1 MTHLRTA
8 SAILRPAPAAS
19 RAAQPRAAAPRAV
32 APRTATHPATGQARP
47 AAPRRAGRRRAV
59 AAAMLGAVAALAG
72 SSSFAAGQVTSP
84 EEQFGYQLGTDYQLV
99 NYQQLTEY
107 WHLLAQ
113 QSDRMTLESIGLSED
128 GREQWMATIT
138 SPANRP
144 GLERYKE
151 IARRLA
157 HAGGVSEDEARELA
171 AEGKAVV
178 WIDGGLHANE
188 VLGIQQ
194 LMELVWQMVS
204 RDDAETMRFLD
215 DVILLAV
222 HANPDGHAL
231 VANWYMRH
239 DDPLERSSQ
248 GVPVLYN
255 KYAGHDNN
263 RDFYMASLA
272 ETENMNRVM
281 YREWFPQIVYNH
293 HQTGPQGTV
302 MFAPPFRDPPN
313 HNLDP
318 IIITSLDQVGSAMHH
333 RFVVEGKGGTTMRRG
348 ASYSTWWNGGLRT
361 TPYFKNMI
369 GLLTETIG
377 HPTPIEI
384 PFLPN
389 RQIGHADLPMP
400 VSPGRWHFRQSVDY
414 SQTANRAVLDYAS
427 RNREHLLFNIWRMGM
442 NSIERGSGDSW
453 TVLPRWIDAVA
464 EEVGARGSLDDYE
477 THLRHPDRRDA
488 RGYVLPSDQ
497 RDFPTATRFV
507 NALLKGGVTV
517 HRATADFAVGGTD
530 YPAGSYVVTTAQA
543 FRPHVID
550 MFEPQNHPN
559 DFQYPGGPPIAPYDN
574 AGWTLALQMGVEF
587 DRILEGFSGPFEEI
601 AWLADPAPGAVAG
614 ADSPAGYM
622 VDHINAAFTAVNRVL
637 ARGGE
642 VLWVEGTFDEAGV
655 SFAPGAFFIP
665 AADATRAELEA
676 WGAELGVSFHGV
688 VSVPTASMALTA
700 ARVGLWDRYG
710 GSMPSGWTRHILEDF
725 EFDYEVVYPPDIDAG
740 DLNERFDVIVLP
752 DGAMGGGGFGRF
764 GGPTDEFMAS
774 LPDSLRGRLGSL
786 TPEASVPALRE
797 FIENGG
803 AVVAIGTS
811 TRLGQE
817 LGLPLT
823 NFMVDEQGDA
833 LGRDDYFTPGSIHDI
848 RVEHGSPITHGLG
861 ERVHVLHSHSPV
873 YQIGEGAANVRRLAW
888 YDSAQPLVSGW
899 AWGQEHLEGG
909 TSMIE
914 ADIGNGKL
922 FLFGPKITFRSQS
935 HGTFPL
941 LFNGIHYGAA
951 ARRGPVS

>member
-1 MTHLRTA
+1 MNTGLATP
-8 SAILRPAPAAS
+8 SPS
-19 RAAQPRAAAPRAV
+19 RLPTV
-32 APRTATHPATGQARP
+32 LATLLTLATLATPATAQ
-47 AAPRRAGRRRAV
+47 
-59 AAAMLGAVAALAG
+59 L
-72 SSSFAAGQVTSP
+72 TTP
-84 EEQFGYQLGTDYQLV
+84 EEQFGYRIGTDYQLV
-99 NYQQLTEY
+99 NYQGLTDY
-107 WHLLAQ
+107 WQLLAE
-113 QSDRMTLESIGLSED
+113 QSDRMTLESIGKTSE
-128 GREQWMATIT
+128 GRDQWMATIT

-144 GLERYKE
+144 DLDRYKE

-157 HAGGVSEDEARELA
+157 HAEGLTEDEARALA
-171 AEGKAVV
+171 AEGKAVI
-178 WIDGGLHANE
+178 WIDGGLHATE
-188 VLGIQQ
+188 VLGAQQ

-215 DVILLAV
+215 DVILLAT

-231 VANWYMRH
+231 VANWYMRS
-239 DDPLERSSQ
+239 DDPLERSSR
-248 GVPVLYN
+248 GIPVLYN

-293 HQTGPQGTV
+293 HQTGPSGTV

-377 HPTPIEI
+377 NPTPISI

-389 RQIGHADLPMP
+389 RQISHADLPLP
-400 VSPGRWHFRQSVDY
+400 VTPGAWHFRQSVDY

-442 NSIERGSGDSW
+442 NSIERGSRDSW
-453 TVLPRWIDAVA
+453 TVLPRWIDRVA
-464 EEVGARGSLDDYE
+464 DEVSGRPSQEDYDRY
-477 THLRHPDRRDA
+477 LRDPDKRDA
-488 RGYVLPSDQ
+488 RGYILPSDQ
-497 RDFPTATRFV
+497 RDFPSATRFV
-507 NALLKGGVTV
+507 NALLKGGVKA
-517 HRATADFAVGGTD
+517 HRAVADFNVAGKD
-530 YPAGSYVVTTAQA
+530 YPAGSYMVTAAQA
-543 FRPHVID
+543 FRPHVLD

-587 DRILEGFSGPFEEI
+587 DRILDGFSGPFEEI
-601 AWLADPAPGAVAG
+601 EWLAEPMAGMVAG
-614 ADSPAGYM
+614 AGSPAGYV
-622 VDHINAAFTAVNRVL
+622 VDHVNAAFTAVNRVL
-637 ARGGE
+637 AGGGE
-642 VLWVEGTFDEAGV
+642 VFWVEGTFDAEGV
-655 SFAPGAFFIP
+655 SLEPGAFYIP
-665 AADATRAELEA
+665 AAATTRSQLEEWA
-676 WGAELGVSFHGV
+676 TQLGVTFHGV
-688 VSVPTASMALTA
+688 AAAPGGAFELTH

-710 GSMPSGWTRHILEDF
+710 GSMPSGWTRYVLEDF
-725 EFDYEVVYPPDIDAG
+725 EFNFEVVYPPEIDAG
-740 DLNERFDVIVLP
+740 SLNDRFDVIILP
-752 DGAMGGGGFGRF
+752 DGAMSAGGGGGGRF
-764 GGPTDEFMAS
+764 GGGGNLAAT
-774 LPDSLRGRLGSL
+774 LPDSLRGRQGSL
-786 TPEASVPALRE
+786 SRDTSVPALRE

-803 AVVAIGTS
+803 AVVAIGSS
-811 TRLGQE
+811 TALGPD
-817 LGLPLT
+817 LGLPLA
-823 NFMVDEQGDA
+823 NFMVGDD
-833 LGRDDYFTPGSIHDI
+833 GRPLSREDYFTPGSIHDI

-861 ERVHVLHSHSPV
+861 ERVRVLHSHSPV
-873 YQIGEGAANVRRLAW
+873 YQIEDGAANVRRLAW
-888 YDSAQPLVSGW
+888 YDTAEPLVSGW
-899 AWGQEHLEGG
+899 AWGQQNLQGG

-914 ADIGNGKL
+914 ADIGAGKL
-922 FLFGPKITFRSQS
+922 FLFGPKITFRSQP

-951 ARRGPVS
+951 KRPGPVS

>member
-1 MTHLRTA
+1 MNTG
-8 SAILRPAPAAS
+8 
-19 RAAQPRAAAPRAV
+19 
-32 APRTATHPATGQARP
+32 PATPSPFRLPTAI
-47 AAPRRAGRRRAV
+47 
-59 AAAMLGAVAALAG
+59 AALLTLA
-72 SSSFAAGQVTSP
+72 SLATPATAQLTTP
-84 EEQFGYQLGTDYQLV
+84 EEQFGYRIGTDYQLV
-99 NYQQLTEY
+99 NYQGLTDY
-107 WHLLAQ
+107 WHLLAE
-113 QSDRMTLESIGLSED
+113 QSDRMTLESIGKTSE

-144 GLERYKE
+144 NLERYKE
-151 IARRLA
+151 IARRLG
-157 HAGGVSEDEARELA
+157 HAEGITEEEARALA
-171 AEGKAVV
+171 AEGKAVI
-178 WIDGGLHANE
+178 WIDGGLHATE

-215 DVILLAV
+215 DVILLAT

-231 VANWYMRH
+231 VANWYMRS
-239 DDPLERSSQ
+239 DDPLERSSR
-248 GVPVLYN
+248 GIPVLYQ

-293 HQTGPQGTV
+293 HQTGPSGTV

-377 HPTPIEI
+377 HPTPISI

-389 RQIGHADLPMP
+389 RQITHADLPLP
-400 VSPGRWHFRQSVDY
+400 VTPGTWHFRQSVDY

-442 NSIERGSGDSW
+442 NSIERGGRDSW
-453 TVLPRWIDAVA
+453 TVLPSWIDRVA
-464 EEVGARGSLDDYE
+464 DEVSGRPSQEDYDRY
-477 THLRHPDRRDA
+477 LRDPDKRDA
-488 RGYVLPSDQ
+488 RGYILPADQ
-497 RDFPTATRFV
+497 RDFPSATRFV
-507 NALLKGGVTV
+507 NALLKGGVKV
-517 HRATADFAVGGTD
+517 HRAVADFSVAGKD
-530 YPAGSYVVTTAQA
+530 YPAGSYMVTAAQA
-543 FRPHVID
+543 FRPHVLD

-601 AWLADPAPGAVAG
+601 EWLAEPMAGVVAG
-614 ADSPAGYM
+614 AGSPAGYV
-622 VDHINAAFTAVNRVL
+622 VDHVNAAFTAVNRVL
-637 ARGGE
+637 AGGGE
-642 VLWVEGTFDEAGV
+642 VFWVEGTVDAEGV
-655 SFAPGAFFIP
+655 SLEPGAFYIP
-665 AADATRAELEA
+665 AGAATRSRLEEWA
-676 WGAELGVSFHGV
+676 VQLGVTFHGV
-688 VSVPTASMALTA
+688 AAAPEGAFELTH

-710 GSMPSGWTRHILEDF
+710 GSMPSGWTRLVLEDF
-725 EFDYEVVYPPDIDAG
+725 EFNFEVVYPPEIDAG
-740 DLNERFDVIVLP
+740 SLNDRFDVIILP
-752 DGAMGGGGFGRF
+752 DGAMSAGGGGGRF
-764 GGPTDEFMAS
+764 GGGGGNLAAS

-786 TPEASVPALRE
+786 SRDNSVPALRE

-803 AVVAIGTS
+803 AVIAIGSS
-811 TRLGQE
+811 TALGPD
-817 LGLPLT
+817 LGLPLA
-823 NFMVDEQGDA
+823 NFMVGDDGRP

-848 RVEHGSPITHGLG
+848 RVEHVSPVTHGLG
-861 ERVHVLHSHSPV
+861 DRVNVLHSHSPV
-873 YQIGEGAANVRRLAW
+873 YRIQDGAANVRRLAW
-888 YDSAQPLVSGW
+888 YDTAAPLVSGW
-899 AWGQEHLEGG
+899 AWGQQHLEGG

-914 ADIGNGKL
+914 ADIGAGKL
-922 FLFGPKITFRSQS
+922 FLFGPKITFRSQP

-951 ARRGPVS
+951 KRPGPVS

>member
-1 MTHLRTA
+1 MKKGLVTL
-8 SAILRPAPAAS
+8 AAS
-19 RAAQPRAAAPRAV
+19 RIPGPLAALFALAAA
-32 APRTATHPATGQARP
+32 ATPATAQ
-47 AAPRRAGRRRAV
+47 
-59 AAAMLGAVAALAG
+59 L
-72 SSSFAAGQVTSP
+72 TTP
-84 EEQFGYQLGTDYQLV
+84 EEQFGYRIGTDYQLI
-99 NYQQLTEY
+99 NYQGLTDY
-107 WHLLAQ
+107 WQLLAR
-113 QSDRMTLESIGLSED
+113 QSDRMTLESIGRTEE

-144 GLERYKE
+144 HIERYKE

-157 HAGGVSEDEARELA
+157 QADGIAEEEARALA
-171 AEGKAVV
+171 AEGKAVI
-178 WIDGGLHANE
+178 WIDGGLHASE
-188 VLGIQQ
+188 LLGIQQ

-204 RDDAETMRFLD
+204 RDDPETMRFLD
-215 DVILLAV
+215 EVILLAV

-231 VANWYMRH
+231 YANWYMRS
-239 DDPLERSSQ
+239 DDPLERSTR
-248 GVPVLYN
+248 GIPVLYQ

-293 HQTGPQGTV
+293 HQTGPSGTV

-333 RFVVEGKGGTTMRRG
+333 RFVVEGKGGTTMRSG

-389 RQIGHADLPMP
+389 RQITHGDLPLP
-400 VSPGRWHFRQSVDY
+400 VNPGAWHFRQSVDY

-442 NSIERGSGDSW
+442 NSIERGSRDSW
-453 TVLPRWIDAVA
+453 TVLPSWIDRVA
-464 EEVGARGSLDDYE
+464 EEVGARGSQEEYE
-477 THLRHPDRRDA
+477 RYLRDPDKRDA
-488 RGYVLPSDQ
+488 RGYILPASQ
-497 RDFPTATRFV
+497 RNFPTATRFV
-507 NALLKGGVTV
+507 NALLKGGVKV
-517 HRATADFAVGGTD
+517 HRAVSDFNVAGKD
-530 YPAGSYVVTTAQA
+530 YPAGSYVVTAAQA

-587 DRILEGFSGPFEEI
+587 DRILDGFSGPFEEI
-601 AWLADPAPGAVAG
+601 EWLAEPMAGVVAG
-614 ADSPAGYM
+614 IESPVGYV
-622 VDHINAAFTAVNRVL
+622 VDHVNAAFAAVNRVL
-637 ARGGE
+637 AGGGQ
-642 VLWVEGTFDEAGV
+642 VFWVEGAFSAGDA
-655 SFAPGAFFIP
+655 SFEPGAFYIP
-665 AADATRAELEA
+665 AAAVSRSQVEEWAT
-676 WGAELGVSFHGV
+676 ELGVTFHGV
-688 VSVPTASMALTA
+688 AARSAGPMLELTN

-710 GSMPSGWTRHILEDF
+710 GSMPSGWTRYILEDF
-725 EFDYEVVYPPDIDAG
+725 EFNFEVIYPPEIDEG
-740 DLNERFDVIVLP
+740 SLNDRFDVIILP
-752 DGAMGGGGFGRF
+752 DGAMGGGRGFRF
-764 GGPTDEFMAS
+764 GGGPGDDFLAS
-774 LPDSLRGRLGSL
+774 LPDSLRARVGSL
-786 TPEASVPALRE
+786 SDDASLPALRE

-803 AVVAIGTS
+803 AVIAIGSS
-811 TRLGQE
+811 TALGPD
-817 LGLPLT
+817 LGLPLA
-823 NFMVDEQGDA
+823 NFMVDDDGRP
-833 LGRDDYFTPGSIHDI
+833 LSRDDYFTPGSIHDI

-861 ERVHVLHSHSPV
+861 DRVRVLHSHSPV
-873 YQIGEGAANVRRLAW
+873 YRIEEGAANVRRLAW
-888 YDSAQPLVSGW
+888 YDSATPLVSGW
-899 AWGQEHLEGG
+899 AWGQQHLQGG

-914 ADIGNGKL
+914 ADIGSGKL

-951 ARRGPVS
+951 KRPGPVS

>member
-1 MTHLRTA
+1 MTAGRSRL
-8 SAILRPAPAAS
+8 PAPGI
-19 RAAQPRAAAPRAV
+19 AAPVAV
-32 APRTATHPATGQARP
+32 LLT
-47 AAPRRAGRRRAV
+47 
-59 AAAMLGAVAALAG
+59 MAALAAPHARA
-72 SSSFAAGQVTSP
+72 SAQLTTP
-84 EEQFGYQLGTDYQLV
+84 EQQFGYRLGTDYQLV
-99 NYQQLTEY
+99 NYEGLTEY
-107 WHLLAQ
+107 WQLLAE
-113 QSDRMTLESIGLSED
+113 QSDRMTLESIGLSEE

-144 GLERYKE
+144 DLERYRE

-157 HAGGVSEDEARELA
+157 HAEGVSEEEARELA

-178 WIDGGLHANE
+178 WIDGGLHATE

-215 DVILLAV
+215 DVILLAT

-239 DDPLERSSQ
+239 DDPLDRTTQ

-263 RDFYMASLA
+263 RDFYMASLS
-272 ETENMNRVM
+272 ESENMNRVV

-318 IIITSLDQVGSAMHH
+318 LIITSLDQVGSAMHH
-333 RFVVEGKGGTTMRRG
+333 RMVMEGKGGTTMRRG

-389 RQIGHADLPMP
+389 RQITHADLPLP
-400 VSPGRWHFRQSVDY
+400 VTPGRWHFRQSVDY

-442 NSIERGSGDSW
+442 NSIERGSRDSW
-453 TVLPRWIDAVA
+453 TVLPKWIDQVA
-464 EEVGARGSLDDYE
+464 EDVGQRGSLEEYE
-477 THLRHPDRRDA
+477 AHLRDPGKRDA
-488 RGYVLPSDQ
+488 RGYILPSDQ
-497 RDFPTATRFV
+497 RGFPTATRFV
-507 NALLKGGVTV
+507 NALLKNGVTV
-517 HRATADFAVGGTD
+517 HRATADFTVAGKD
-530 YPAGSYVVTTAQA
+530 YPEGSYVVVTAQA

-587 DRILEGFSGPFEEI
+587 DRVLDGFSGPFEPI
-601 AWLADPAPGAVAG
+601 AWLADAPPGTVSG
-614 ADSPAGYM
+614 PDSPTGYV
-622 VDHINAAFTAVNRVL
+622 VDHVNEAFTAVNRVL
-637 ARGGE
+637 AAGGE
-642 VLWVEGTFDEAGV
+642 VHWIEGTFDAAGV
-655 SFAPGAFFIP
+655 SFAPGAFYIP
-665 AADATRAELEA
+665 ASATTRSRLEEWA
-676 WGAELGVSFHGV
+676 AQLGISFHGV
-688 VSVPTASMALTA
+688 TAAPEAAFELTH

-710 GSMPSGWTRHILEDF
+710 GSMPSGWTRYVLEDF
-725 EFDYEVVYPPDIDAG
+725 EFNFEVVYPPDIDAG
-740 DLNERFDVIVLP
+740 NLNDRFDVIILP
-752 DGAMGGGGFGRF
+752 DGTLGGGRGFRF
-764 GGPTDEFMAS
+764 GGGPSEDFLAS
-774 LPDSLRGRLGSL
+774 LPDSLRGRVGSL
-786 TPEASVPALRE
+786 SDDTSLPALRE
-797 FIENGG
+797 FVENGG
-803 AVVAIGTS
+803 AVVAVGSS
-811 TRLGQE
+811 TALGSR

-823 NFMVDEQGDA
+823 NFLVDDDGNP
-833 LGRDDYFTPGSIHDI
+833 LPRDDYFTPGSIHDI

-873 YQIGEGAANVRRLAW
+873 FQIDDGATNVRRLAW
-888 YDSAQPLVSGW
+888 YDSAEPLVSGW

-914 ADIGNGKL
+914 ADIGAGKL
-922 FLFGPKITFRSQS
+922 FLFGPKITFRSQP

-951 ARRGPVS
+951 NRRPVS

>member
-1 MTHLRTA
+1 MTAGLTA
-8 SAILRPAPAAS
+8 LSAPRLAAAAAAALAILAAPQAPAA
-19 RAAQPRAAAPRAV
+19 AQL
-32 APRTATHPATGQARP
+32 TT
-47 AAPRRAGRRRAV
+47 
-59 AAAMLGAVAALAG
+59 
-72 SSSFAAGQVTSP
+72 P
-84 EEQFGYQLGTDYQLV
+84 EEQFGYRLGTDYQLV
-99 NYQQLTEY
+99 NYKGLTDY
-107 WHLLAQ
+107 WHILAE
-113 QSDRMTLESIGLSED
+113 QSDRMTLESIGKTSE

-144 GLERYKE
+144 NLDRYRE

-157 HAGGVSEDEARELA
+157 HAEGVSEEEARALA
-171 AEGKAVV
+171 AEGKAVI

-204 RDDAETMRFLD
+204 RNDTETMRFLD
-215 DVILLAV
+215 DVILLAT

-239 DDPLERSSQ
+239 DDPLERTTQ

-272 ETENMNRVM
+272 ESENMNRVV

-389 RQIGHADLPMP
+389 RQISHADLPLP
-400 VSPGRWHFRQSVDY
+400 VNPGTWHFRQSVDY

-442 NSIERGSGDSW
+442 NSIERGSRDAW
-453 TVLPRWIDAVA
+453 TVLPNWIDQVA
-464 EEVGARGSLDDYE
+464 EDVGPRGSLDDYE
-477 THLRHPDRRDA
+477 THLRDPAKRDA
-488 RGYVLPSDQ
+488 RGYILPSDQ
-497 RDFPTATRFV
+497 RSFSTATRFV
-507 NALLKGGVTV
+507 NTLLKNGVTV
-517 HRATADFAVGGTD
+517 HQATDDFNVAGKD
-530 YPAGSYVVTTAQA
+530 YPAGSYVVVTAQA

-587 DRILEGFSGPFEEI
+587 DRILDGFSGPFQPI
-601 AWLADPAPGAVAG
+601 PWLAEPLPGTVAG
-614 ADSPAGYM
+614 ADSPAGYV
-622 VDHINAAFTAVNRVL
+622 VDHVNEAFTAVNRIL
-637 ARGGE
+637 ASGGRVFWIE
-642 VLWVEGTFDEAGV
+642 ETFDAAGA
-655 SFAPGAFFIP
+655 SFEPGAFFIP
-665 AADATRAELEA
+665 AAAATRPELEDWA
-676 WGAELGVSFHGV
+676 TQLGVSFHAV
-688 VSVPTASMALTA
+688 AAAPASTFELTH

-710 GSMPSGWTRHILEDF
+710 GSMPSGWTRYVLEDF
-725 EFDYEVVYPPDIDAG
+725 EFNFEVVYPPDIDAG
-740 DLNERFDVIVLP
+740 NLNERFDVIVLP
-752 DGAMGGGGFGRF
+752 DGAMGGGRGFTF
-764 GGPTDEFMAS
+764 GGPGEDFLAT
-774 LPDSLRGRLGSL
+774 LPDSLRGRVGSISNE
-786 TPEASVPALRE
+786 TSVPALRE
-797 FIENGG
+797 FVENGG

-817 LGLPLT
+817 FGLPLT
-823 NFMVDEQGDA
+823 SFLVDADGNG
-833 LGRDDYFTPGSIHDI
+833 LSRDDYFTPGSIHDI
-848 RVEHGSPITHGLG
+848 RVEHVSPITHGLG

-873 YQIGEGAANVRRLAW
+873 YQIGDGAMNVRRLAW
-888 YDSAQPLVSGW
+888 YDSATPLVSGW
-899 AWGQEHLEGG
+899 AWGQHHLEDG
-909 TSMIE
+909 TSMVE
-914 ADIGNGKL
+914 ADIGAGKL
-922 FLFGPKITFRSQS
+922 FLFGPKITFRSQP

-951 ARRGPVS
+951 KRPGPVS

>member
-1 MTHLRTA
+1 MIAGRKNSSA
-8 SAILRPAPAAS
+8 SGFAAACAALLIPAALAAPHAPAA
-19 RAAQPRAAAPRAV
+19 AQ
-32 APRTATHPATGQARP
+32 
-47 AAPRRAGRRRAV
+47 
-59 AAAMLGAVAALAG
+59 L
-72 SSSFAAGQVTSP
+72 TSP
-84 EEQFGYQLGTDYQLV
+84 EEQFGYRIGTDYQLI
-99 NYQQLTEY
+99 NYQGLTDY

-113 QSDRMTLESIGLSED
+113 QSDRMTLESIGLTEE

-138 SPANRP
+138 SPANRSN
-144 GLERYKE
+144 LDRYKE

-157 HAGGVSEDEARELA
+157 HAEGVTEEEARELA
-171 AEGKAVV
+171 AEGKAVI
-178 WIDGGLHANE
+178 WIDGGLHATE

-215 DVILLAV
+215 EVILLAV

-272 ETENMNRVM
+272 ESENMNRVM

-318 IIITSLDQVGSAMHH
+318 IIITSLDQVGSAMHN
-333 RFVVEGKGGTTMRRG
+333 RFVVEGKGGTTMRSG

-389 RQIGHADLPMP
+389 RQIAHGDLPLP
-400 VSPGRWHFRQSVDY
+400 VTPGAWHFRQSVDY

-442 NSIERGSGDSW
+442 NSIERGSRDSW
-453 TVLPRWIDAVA
+453 TVLPRWIDQVA
-464 EEVGARGSLDDYE
+464 EEVGARGSMDDYE
-477 THLRHPDRRDA
+477 SHLRDPDRRDP
-488 RGYVLPSDQ
+488 RGYILPADQ

-517 HRATADFAVGGTD
+517 HQATDDFTVAGKD
-530 YPAGSYVVTTAQA
+530 YSTGSYVVTTAQA

-587 DRILEGFSGPFEEI
+587 DRVLEGFSGPFEEI
-601 AWLADPAPGAVAG
+601 AWLADPTPGTVAG

-637 ARGGE
+637 ARGGQAF
-642 VLWVEGTFDEAGV
+642 WVEGTYDEAGV

-665 AADATRAELEA
+665 AGDATRSELEE
-676 WGAELGVSFHGV
+676 WGSELGISFHGV
-688 VSVPTASMALTA
+688 ASAPASSMELTN

-710 GSMPSGWTRHILEDF
+710 GSMPSGWTRYVLEDF
-725 EFDYEVVYPPDIDAG
+725 EFNFEVIYPPDIDAG
-740 DLNERFDVIVLP
+740 NLKERFDVIVLP

-764 GGPTDEFMAS
+764 GGSTDEFLAS
-774 LPDSLRGRLGSL
+774 LPDSLGARVGSL
-786 TPEASVPALRE
+786 TPETSTPALRE

-823 NFMVDEQGDA
+823 SFLVDEAGNG
-833 LGRDDYFTPGSIHDI
+833 LSRDDYFTPGSIHDI

-861 ERVHVLHSHSPV
+861 NRVHVLHSHSPV
-873 YQIGEGAANVRRLAW
+873 YQIENGATNVRRLAW

-914 ADIGNGKL
+914 ADIGMGKL
-922 FLFGPKITFRSQS
+922 FLFGPKITFRSQP

-951 ARRGPVS
+951 RRRGPVS

>member
-1 MTHLRTA
+1 MTARHLSDSVAATGVNA
-8 SAILRPAPAAS
+8 APAAFS
-19 RAAQPRAAAPRAV
+19 PPRPALHRAAPRARR
-32 APRTATHPATGQARP
+32 AAATATAALLSLLLVPGL
-47 AAPRRAGRRRAV
+47 AAPPASA
-59 AAAMLGAVAALAG
+59 
-72 SSSFAAGQVTSP
+72 QPTTP
-84 EEQFGYQLGTDYQLV
+84 EEQFGYRLGTDYQLV
-99 NYQQLTEY
+99 NYQGLTDY
-107 WHLLAQ
+107 WHLLAEE
-113 QSDRMTLESIGLSED
+113 SDRMTVESIGRTSE

-144 GLERYKE
+144 NLQRYKE
-151 IARRLA
+151 IAGRLA
-157 HAGGVSEDEARELA
+157 HAEGLTEEDARALA

-178 WIDGGLHANE
+178 WIDGGLHATE
-188 VLGIQQ
+188 VLGAQQ

-204 RDDAETMRFLD
+204 RDDAETIRLLD
-215 DVILLAV
+215 DVILLVV

-239 DDPLERSSQ
+239 DDPLERTTQ

-263 RDFYMASLA
+263 RDFYMAALA
-272 ETENMNRVM
+272 ESRNMNRVM

-333 RFVVEGKGGTTMRRG
+333 RMVVEGKGGTTMRRG

-389 RQIGHADLPMP
+389 RQITHADLPLP
-400 VSPGRWHFRQSVDY
+400 VSPGPWHFRQSVDY

-442 NSIERGSGDSW
+442 NSIERGSRDSW
-453 TVLPRWIDAVA
+453 TILPKWIDGVA
-464 EEVGARGSLDDYE
+464 DEVGQRGSLEAYE
-477 THLRHPDRRDA
+477 SHLRDPDKRDA
-488 RGYVLPSDQ
+488 RGYILPAGQ
-497 RDFPTATRFV
+497 RDFATATRFV
-507 NALLKGGVTV
+507 NTLLMNGVKV
-517 HRATADFAVGGTD
+517 HRATDDFQVGGKD
-530 YPAGSYVVTTAQA
+530 YGAGSYMVSAAQA

-587 DRILEGFSGPFEEI
+587 DRILDGFSGPFAEI
-601 AWLADPAPGAVAG
+601 EWLAEPVPGAVAG
-614 ADSPAGYM
+614 VDSPVGY
-622 VDHINAAFTAVNRVL
+622 VIDHVNEAFTVVNRVL
-637 ARGGE
+637 AGGGD
-642 VLWVEGTFDEAGV
+642 VHWIQGTFDQAGI
-655 SFAPGAFFIP
+655 SLAPGAFFIP
-665 AADATRAELEA
+665 AGAATRSQLEEWA
-676 WGAELGVSFHGV
+676 AQLGVSVYGV
-688 VSVPTASMALTA
+688 ATAPADVMALRP

-710 GSMPSGWTRHILEDF
+710 GSMPSGWIRYVLEDF
-725 EFDYEVVYPPDIDAG
+725 EFDFEVVYPPGIDAG

-752 DGAMGGGGFGRF
+752 DGALGPGGFGGRF
-764 GGPTDEFMAS
+764 GGPSDDFLAS
-774 LPDSLRGRLGSL
+774 LPDSLRARVGTLSTDR
-786 TPEASVPALRE
+786 SVPVLRE
-797 FIENGG
+797 FIEHGG
-803 AVVAIGTS
+803 AVVAIGSS
-811 TRLGQE
+811 TALGPE
-817 LGLPLT
+817 LGLPLA
-823 NFMVDEQGDA
+823 NYMVGDDGQP
-833 LGRDDYFTPGSIHDI
+833 LSRGDYFTPGSIHNV

-861 ERVHVLHSHSPV
+861 ERLHILHSHSPV
-873 YQIGEGAANVRRLAW
+873 YRIEDGAANVRRLAW
-888 YDSAQPLVSGW
+888 YDTPEPLVSGW
-899 AWGQEHLEGG
+899 AWGQENLEGG

-914 ADIGNGKL
+914 ADVGAGKL
-922 FLFGPKITFRSQS
+922 FLFGPKITFRAQP

-951 ARRGPVS
+951 ERRPVS

>member
-1 MTHLRTA
+1 MTAGRSKLPA
-8 SAILRPAPAAS
+8 SGI
-19 RAAQPRAAAPRAV
+19 AAP
-32 APRTATHPATGQARP
+32 
-47 AAPRRAGRRRAV
+47 
-59 AAAMLGAVAALAG
+59 VAALLTM
-72 SSSFAAGQVTSP
+72 AALAAPHARASAQLTTP
-84 EEQFGYQLGTDYQLV
+84 EQQFGYRLGTDYQLV
-99 NYQQLTEY
+99 NYEGLTEY
-107 WHLLAQ
+107 WQLLAE
-113 QSDRMTLESIGLSED
+113 QSDRMTLESIGLSEE

-144 GLERYKE
+144 DLERYRD

-157 HAGGVSEDEARELA
+157 HAEGVGEEEARELA

-178 WIDGGLHANE
+178 WIDGGLHATE

-215 DVILLAV
+215 DVILLAT

-239 DDPLERSSQ
+239 DDPLDRTTQ

-263 RDFYMASLA
+263 RDFYMASLS
-272 ETENMNRVM
+272 ESENMNRVV

-318 IIITSLDQVGSAMHH
+318 LIITSLDQVGSAMHH
-333 RFVVEGKGGTTMRRG
+333 RMVMEGKGGTTMRRG

-389 RQIGHADLPMP
+389 RQITHADLPLP
-400 VSPGRWHFRQSVDY
+400 VTPGRWHFRQSVDY

-442 NSIERGSGDSW
+442 NSIERGSRDSW
-453 TVLPRWIDAVA
+453 TVLPKWIDQVA
-464 EEVGARGSLDDYE
+464 EDVGPRGSLEEYE
-477 THLRHPDRRDA
+477 AHLRDATKRDA
-488 RGYVLPSDQ
+488 RGYILPSDQ
-497 RDFPTATRFV
+497 RGFPTATRFV
-507 NALLKGGVTV
+507 NALLKNGVTV
-517 HRATADFAVGGTD
+517 HRATADFTVAGKD
-530 YPAGSYVVTTAQA
+530 YPEGSYVVVTAQA

-587 DRILEGFSGPFEEI
+587 DRVLDGFSGPFEPI
-601 AWLADPAPGAVAG
+601 AWLADAPPGTVSG
-614 ADSPAGYM
+614 PDSPTGYV
-622 VDHINAAFTAVNRVL
+622 VDHVNEAFTAVNRVL
-637 ARGGE
+637 AAGGE
-642 VLWVEGTFDEAGV
+642 VHWIEGTFDAAGV
-655 SFAPGAFFIP
+655 SFAPGAFYIP
-665 AADATRAELEA
+665 ASATTRSRLEEWA
-676 WGAELGVSFHGV
+676 AQLGISFHGV
-688 VSVPTASMALTA
+688 TAAPEATFELTH

-710 GSMPSGWTRHILEDF
+710 GSMPSGWTRYVLEDF
-725 EFDYEVVYPPDIDAG
+725 EFNFEVVYPPDIDAG
-740 DLNERFDVIVLP
+740 NLNDRFDVIILP
-752 DGAMGGGGFGRF
+752 DGALGGGRGFRF
-764 GGPTDEFMAS
+764 GGGPSEDFLAS
-774 LPDSLRGRLGSL
+774 LPDSLRGRVGSL
-786 TPEASVPALRE
+786 SDETSLPALRE
-797 FIENGG
+797 FVENGG
-803 AVVAIGTS
+803 AVVAVGSS
-811 TRLGQE
+811 TALGSQ

-823 NFMVDEQGDA
+823 NFLVDDDGNP
-833 LGRDDYFTPGSIHDI
+833 LSRDDYFTPGSIHDI
-848 RVEHGSPITHGLG
+848 RMEHGSPITHGLG

-873 YQIGEGAANVRRLAW
+873 FQIDDGATNVRRLAW
-888 YDSAQPLVSGW
+888 YDSAEPLVSGW

-914 ADIGNGKL
+914 ADIGAGKL
-922 FLFGPKITFRSQS
+922 FLFGPKITFRSQP

-951 ARRGPVS
+951 NRRPVS

>member
-1 MTHLRTA
+1 MTAGHNALPSPRFGTA
-8 SAILRPAPAAS
+8 LAAALALTALAAPQAPAA
-19 RAAQPRAAAPRAV
+19 AQL
-32 APRTATHPATGQARP
+32 TT
-47 AAPRRAGRRRAV
+47 
-59 AAAMLGAVAALAG
+59 
-72 SSSFAAGQVTSP
+72 P
-84 EEQFGYQLGTDYQLV
+84 EEQFGYRLGTDYQLV
-99 NYQQLTEY
+99 NYVGLTDY
-107 WHLLAQ
+107 WHLLAE
-113 QSDRMTLESIGLSED
+113 QSDRMTLESIGQTSE

-144 GLERYKE
+144 NLDRYKE

-157 HAGGVSEDEARELA
+157 HAEDISEEEARALA
-171 AEGKAVV
+171 AEGKAVI
-178 WIDGGLHANE
+178 WIDGGLHATE

-215 DVILLAV
+215 DVILLAT

-239 DDPLERSSQ
+239 DDPLERTTQ

-272 ETENMNRVM
+272 ESENMNRVV

-389 RQIGHADLPMP
+389 RQLTHADLPLP
-400 VSPGRWHFRQSVDY
+400 VTPGAWHFRQSVDY

-427 RNREHLLFNIWRMGM
+427 RNSEHLLFNIWRMGM
-442 NSIERGSGDSW
+442 NSIERGSRDSW
-453 TVLPRWIDAVA
+453 TVLPNWIDQVA
-464 EEVGARGSLDDYE
+464 EDVGARGSLDDYE
-477 THLRHPDRRDA
+477 AHLRNPDNRDA
-488 RGYVLPSDQ
+488 RGYILPSDQ
-497 RDFPTATRFV
+497 RSFPTATRFV
-507 NALLKGGVTV
+507 NTLLKNGITV
-517 HRATADFAVGGTD
+517 HQATEDFNVGGKD
-530 YPAGSYVVTTAQA
+530 YPAGSYVVVTAQA

-587 DRILEGFSGPFEEI
+587 DRILDGFSGPFQPI
-601 AWLADPAPGAVAG
+601 PWLAEPLPGTVAG

-622 VDHINAAFTAVNRVL
+622 VDHVNEAFTAVNRVL
-637 ARGGE
+637 ASGGQ
-642 VLWVEGTFDEAGV
+642 VHWVEETFDAAGT
-655 SFAPGAFFIP
+655 SFEPGAFFIP
-665 AADATRAELEA
+665 ADAATQSQLEDWA
-676 WGAELGVSFHGV
+676 TQLGISFHAV
-688 VSVPTASMALTA
+688 AAAPASTFELTH

-710 GSMPSGWTRHILEDF
+710 GSMPSGWTRYVLEDF
-725 EFDYEVVYPPDIDAG
+725 EFNFEVIYPPDIDAG
-740 DLNERFDVIVLP
+740 DLNDRFDVIVLP

-764 GGPTDEFMAS
+764 GGPTDEFLAT
-774 LPDSLRGRLGSL
+774 LPDSLRSRVGTISNE
-786 TPEASVPALRE
+786 TSVPALRE
-797 FIENGG
+797 FVENGG
-803 AVVAIGTS
+803 AVVAVGTS

-817 LGLPLT
+817 FGLPLT
-823 NFMVDEQGDA
+823 SFLVDAAGNG
-833 LGRDDYFTPGSIHDI
+833 LSRDDYFTPGSIHDI

-861 ERVHVLHSHSPV
+861 ERAHVLHSHSPV
-873 YQIGEGAANVRRLAW
+873 YQIGDGAANVRRLAW
-888 YDSAQPLVSGW
+888 YDSATPLVSGW
-899 AWGQEHLEGG
+899 AWGQHHLEGG

-914 ADIGNGKL
+914 ADIGAGKL
-922 FLFGPKITFRSQS
+922 FLFGPKITFRSQP

-951 ARRGPVS
+951 KRPGPVS